1 MKRLRIIFPS
11 LVLFSCA
18 DAPTTTAGDPL
29 SSQTVHTNA
38 SDTIAHTRPVVLS
51 GCYTMISNKDT
62 ATLEISVR
70 DTTVS
75 GSLQYHWREKDWNTG
90 RIQGV
95 LRNDQI
101 HADYTFESEGMTS
114 VREVVFKIE
123 DSTLQEGTGELVQQN
138 NKIVFRNKDQLQ
150 FHTIHPFIKV
160 ACGP

>member
-1 MKRLRIIFPS
+1 MKRLRIFIPA
-11 LVLFSCA
+11 LLLFSCNNA
-18 DAPTTTAGDPL
+18 DNNTATVTP
-29 SSQTVHTNA
+29 SSQTVHSNA
-38 SDTIAHTRPVVLS
+38 GDTISRAQPFVLS

-62 ATLEISVR
+62 ATLEISVQ
-70 DTTVS
+70 DTIVS
-75 GSLQYHWREKDWNTG
+75 GSLQYHWAQKDWNTG

-95 LRNDQI
+95 LRNDLI

-138 NKIVFRNKDQLQ
+138 NKVVYRNKDQLQ

-160 ACGP
+160 ACTH